1 MACIAVPQAVHN
13 ALQSREKAATGV
25 VCHSRPRQEI
35 WLCVL
40 SPQLTLGLQALK
52 GGNED
57 EVDAMLDRVMMLF
70 RYLQEKDVFEKYYKQ
85 HLAKR
90 LLSGRAVSPH
100 TSHHLLCFLKQSF
113 AGLVPCS
120 SSQVHA
126 LAPGHTGRYVHGH
139 QAQA

>member
-1 MACIAVPQAVHN
+1 MLCRAVKRQQQVWF
-13 ALQSREKAATGV
+13 ATQGQGRRSGY
-25 VCHSRPRQEI
+25 VC
-35 WLCVL
+35 LV
-40 SPQLTLGLQALK
+40 PQLTLGMQALK

-100 TSHHLLCFLKQSF
+100 TDVPYIYLATGLLHWLWW
-113 AGLVPCS
+113 LV
-120 SSQVHA
+120 
-126 LAPGHTGRYVHGH
+126 APYRV
-139 QAQA
+139 